1 MNVFCIILFFIFAT
15 YIILSIFTCK
25 YELCEDVVIDLSVD
39 VQMVRVVS
47 NRKILVLEY
56 QVSRESFV
64 RLKSIKFAFK
74 ANIIAMAKNTN
85 RLKLP

>member
-1 MNVFCIILFFIFAT
+1 M
-15 YIILSIFTCK
+15 SIFTCK

-85 RLKLP
+85 RLKLS

>member
-1 MNVFCIILFFIFAT
+1 
-15 YIILSIFTCK
+15 
-25 YELCEDVVIDLSVD
+25 
-39 VQMVRVVS
+39 MVRVVS

-64 RLKSIKFAFK
+64 RLKSIKFASK

-85 RLKLP
+85 RLKFP